1 MHVKLTVLGGSQDG
15 LDVTIA
21 HLPLVLGREGD
32 RQLPVID
39 RWASRNHCELS
50 IDHGRL
56 FLRDLASKH
65 GTFVNGERIDRREL
79 HVGDRHARALRVVG
93 ALHLL
98 LVRVVVLAGGDELA
112 RADRRLELHRAGV
125 EHDALAARPGRHA
138 PGGERSLDEALRAC
152 GGADVAILSSDAR
165 PAPGWLQQLA
175 ACFARD
181 PAIATATPWS
191 NAGEAASWPRI
202 GEIAGIDEAPSR
214 LARACAQLPAQHPE
228 LPAAVGHGVLLRGSA
243 RGRAGGLD
251 PSSYGS
257 WYAALIDLSLRLSG
271 LGWRNALCETAFVLR
286 DAEGMPFDGDMDR
299 LSVRWPAWHARL
311 ANFLMEDPL
320 HGLRG
325 QLAARLAELDA
336 GSPQQDLFAGAR

>member
-1 MHVKLTVLGGSQDG
+1 MTKHRLAFLVAALLACATGGSIESPDDAFAQ
-15 LDVTIA
+15 
-21 HLPLVLGREGD
+21 GD
-32 RQLPVID
+32 PPGG
-39 RWASRNHCELS
+39 NP
-50 IDHGRL
+50 G
-56 FLRDLASKH
+56 
-65 GTFVNGERIDRREL
+65 
-79 HVGDRHARALRVVG
+79 G
-93 ALHLL
+93 ALL
-98 LVRVVVLAGGDELA
+98 
-112 RADRRLELHRAGV
+112 
-125 EHDALAARPGRHA
+125 A
-138 PGGERSLDEALRAC
+138 PGTRVRSFTFRGDDVALRAC

-228 LPAAVGHGVLLRGSA
+228 LPAAVGHAVLLRGSA

-325 QLAARLAELDA
+325 QLAARLAEVDA